1 MKKKMLAGLMT
12 FAMVGVLATPIT
24 AKADTWVDAGSGSFS
39 TSSDGTITYTM
50 DSSSS
55 SSSSSTSG
63 SSEAYT
69 SSGSTVDWST
79 TTIKD
84 LKGIHGTAGSI
95 NGNSIVWSI
104 SEIDSTTLPTGI
116 TENTLLSTIK

>member
-12 FAMVGVLATPIT
+12 LAMVGAFAAPIT
-24 AKADTWVDAGSGSFS
+24 AQAADTWVDAGSGSFS

-55 SSSSSTSG
+55 SSS
-63 SSEAYT
+63 EAYT

-79 TTIKD
+79 TTIED
-84 LKGIHGTAGSI
+84 LEGISGTAGTI
-95 NGNSIVWSI
+95 DGNTITWKIVD
-104 SEIDSTTLPTGI
+104 IDKSVLGV
-116 TENTLLSTIK
+116 TETTLLSDL